1 MGLTN
6 SMLACEQGLWGAVV
20 GEGEGELSTT
30 SLELEYVH
38 RKSQCEMLIGG
49 DNIRN
54 DVITLHMFFF
64 AFVSTLR

>member
-20 GEGEGELSTT
+20 GEGR
-30 SLELEYVH
+30 EYVH